1 MRIVLAYSGSLDDA
15 AAIQWLRERHTAE
28 IVAVT
33 LDLGQGREL
42 EAVRDRAL
50 AIGAQRA
57 YVLDA
62 RDVQVVEDSRWF
74 SPLRE
79 GLDAYFSSVQSRV
92 NGHVRRRVFRGEHS
106 TISTEFSGPL
116 AHQAL
121 APVVPSS
128 AQH

>member
-1 MRIVLAYSGSLDDA
+1 MRIVLAYSDSLDDS
-15 AAIQWLRERHTAE
+15 AAIQWRRERHAAE

-50 AIGAQRA
+50 TIGAQRA
-57 YVLDA
+57 PVLDA
-62 RDVQVVEDSRWF
+62 RDVQVLEDSRWF
-74 SPLRE
+74 SPRRE